1 MRNFLFFVG
10 TFLLF
15 QVAVWAQE
23 KPPKVDKINR
33 RVRKQI
39 VLMHESDQYWRMV
52 CLAGKMDEKLPAC
65 KKVKAIDLE
74 NTRKLRQITKKHG
87 FPNADLIG
95 LDVVGNVFT
104 MIIHS
109 SSIEFQKENLPY
121 LRQAAQTNQYIKPEI
136 ALLTDKILVAEK
148 KPQIYGTQFRTEAGK
163 MYLEE
168 TIEPEKLNERRAEMN
183 LPTMEDYM
191 KMLEKMYRMPIVRP

>member
-10 TFLLF
+10 TFLLL

-23 KPPKVDKINR
+23 QPPKVDKINR

-52 CLAGKMDEKLPAC
+52 CIAGKMNENSSAC
-65 KKVKAIDLE
+65 KKVEAIDLE

-95 LDVVGNVFT
+95 LDVVSNVFT

-109 SSIEFQKENLPY
+109 PSIELQKENLPY
-121 LRQAAQTNQYIKPEI
+121 LRQAAQTNQYILPDI

-148 KPQIYGTQFRTEAGK
+148 KPQIYGTQFRTKAGK
-163 MYLEE
+163 MYLQE

-183 LPTMEDYM
+183 LPTMEEYV
-191 KMLEKMYRMPIVRP
+191 KMLEKMYQISVVRP